1 MTSEG
6 GKKKSFLSVNNWQE
20 LGVIRAGPS
29 HQACFEATYR
39 PQGPSLDSPCPPS
52 RRAPPSRLP
61 VCAPCPGSPQPL
73 SHFLP
78 LPQSSLMY
86 PGPFSPGS
94 FSFSVTKEILFLLTN
109 YWTTMEPPTLRLT
122 YWGDPWV
129 STTVYLWGWWAAE
142 AIASV
147 RKGTKKFP
155 SHRTCNLTSFSEQI
169 RGMWFL
175 LTGLKHIIHSF
186 YRCQKKNGSPRET
199 ENVIRNF
206 LRKISPPALKPK
218 GKKLH
223 LSVRRARNFLR
234 CIKGIYRHKSL
245 WAARVHR
252 WRWPLR
258 QAECSGLQR
267 IFIFKT
273 FSWTT

>member
-1 MTSEG
+1 MSTLPTTSPHREPEANKTQPEYFLKLRDSQVRSQTLIWSNDAFACLSPSLAIFNNYFLHYG
-6 GKKKSFLSVNNWQE
+6 KHDIWRRKKKSFLSVNNWQE

-86 PGPFSPGS
+86 PGLFSPGS

-142 AIASV
+142 AVASV

-186 YRCQKKNGSPRET
+186 YRCQKKMG
-199 ENVIRNF
+199 
-206 LRKISPPALKPK
+206 ALE
-218 GKKLH
+218 
-223 LSVRRARNFLR
+223 
-234 CIKGIYRHKSL
+234 
-245 WAARVHR
+245 
-252 WRWPLR
+252 R
-258 QAECSGLQR
+258 QKML
-267 IFIFKT
+267 
-273 FSWTT
+273 